1 MIYHLLLASMVTA
14 YTWCTYILWEQNRK
28 SLSCRLRVLF
38 ADNNQLL
45 CVLCLFDPS
54 VPETFDP
61 MWAGNMSRYMLTPHW
76 TWWEIQWSCGVACL
90 SLCKAWLVGIFW
102 ELKDE
107 PDLLFRINRNK
118 SYKEDN
124 PWWSKKS
131 KKQELWFIYVFKH
144 SRYDFKMEKCLIQI
158 KHTDSLCC

>member
-1 MIYHLLLASMVTA
+1 MIYHLLLTSMVTA

-45 CVLCLFDPS
+45 CVLCLFDPF

-61 MWAGNMSRYMLTPHW
+61 MWKGNMSRYMLAPHW
-76 TWWEIQWSCGVACL
+76 TWREIQWSCGVACL
-90 SLCKAWLVGIFW
+90 SLCKAWLVTIFW
-102 ELKDE
+102 KLGDE

-118 SYKEDN
+118 FYKEN
-124 PWWSKKS
+124 NTQWSKSLRDRNCDSYMFLNIADMISRWKS
-131 KKQELWFIYVFKH
+131 V
-144 SRYDFKMEKCLIQI
+144 
-158 KHTDSLCC
+158 